1 MFWLNRKFDYVQYWW
16 NWKGLIVYNERK
28 KLVLI
33 IFWWCF
39 SQVIGVMSVFFIC
52 VSILTFCLKTHP
64 NMRVPVIRN
73 ITVKTSSN
81 TEVWVLDKTQTNP
94 HEAFFYIECVCN
106 AWFTVEILIR
116 FISSPSKFVFIRGKS
131 LSKLFIISINL
142 CISTYVLLI
151 FA

>member
-1 MFWLNRKFDYVQYWW
+1 M
-16 NWKGLIVYNERK
+16 
-28 KLVLI
+28 
-33 IFWWCF
+33 
-39 SQVIGVMSVFFIC
+39 MSVFFIC

-131 LSKLFIISINL
+131 LSKLFIISIYV
-142 CISTYVLLI
+142 CIYLSTYVCIYLSIYVFQLMYY
-151 FA
+151 